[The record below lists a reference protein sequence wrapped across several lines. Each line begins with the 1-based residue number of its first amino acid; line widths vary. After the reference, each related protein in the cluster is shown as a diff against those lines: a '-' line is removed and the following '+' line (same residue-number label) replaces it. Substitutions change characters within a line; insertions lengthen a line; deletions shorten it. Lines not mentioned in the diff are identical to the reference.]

1 MQAIFL
7 SPHYDDIA
15 FSVNSFV
22 EKDDIII
29 DVYTETKYI
38 ENKNIFLNMSVS
50 ELRKQEEKLY
60 TKGKNVS
67 FINLDF
73 LDECPNITPFLFY
86 HNLKPR
92 EIIENKILE
101 LLRILFKKGYSKL
114 FCPLGVG
121 KHYHHMEVFEI
132 VHKNYIYLSQRFEIF
147 FYVDF
152 PYISYKNNLRQRL
165 RYLSRFLKQN
175 SIHQKKLLLTRE
187 QIQNKLVSLSTYKS
201 QFIDTNRQTILLK
214 MRDLKGNFSEI
225 IFSSHFE

>member
-38 ENKNIFLNMSVS
+38 ENKNIFLNMPVS
-50 ELRKQEEKLY
+50 ELRKQEEKIY
-60 TKGKNVS
+60 TNDKNVS

-73 LDECPNITPFLFY
+73 LDEYPNITPFSFY
-86 HNLKPR
+86 HHMQPR
-92 EIIENKILE
+92 TIIESKILN
-101 LLRILFKKGYSKL
+101 LLKTLSDKGYSKL

-132 VHKNYIYLSQRFEIF
+132 VHKNYIYILQKFKIF

-165 RYLSRFLKQN
+165 RYLSGFLKQN
-175 SIHQKKLLLTRE
+175 SIYQKKLLLTDS
-187 QIQNKLVSLSTYKS
+187 QIQNKLISLSAYKS
-201 QFIDTNRQTILLK
+201 QFIDTNQETILSK
-214 MRDLKGNFSEI
+214 MKDLEGNFSEI
-225 IFSSHFE
+225 ILSSHFE